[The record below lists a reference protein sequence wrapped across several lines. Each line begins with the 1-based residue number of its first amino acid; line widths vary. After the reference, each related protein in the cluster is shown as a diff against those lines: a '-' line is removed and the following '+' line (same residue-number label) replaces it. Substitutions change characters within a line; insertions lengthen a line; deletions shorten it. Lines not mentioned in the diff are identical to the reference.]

1 MLRKLRQLISRR
13 IMNYPAFF
21 DQAPVITLYDGL
33 AEFLGAC
40 EDGLI
45 TYRYIDAVRLAG
57 HSCPTVAGAYLMTRR
72 ALALLYPDRIPERG
86 EVQVRFSAAADEG
99 VTGVIGNVVS
109 LVTGAAGPGGF
120 KGIGGHFGRQNL
132 MHFSSAPEGEV
143 AFERLDNGTSVRL
156 ATHLNR
162 VEADPQTGKL
172 LRKILEGLATQDEAS
187 KFAALWQERVRRILI
202 DHANDPE
209 IISATEVTR
218 CQ

>member
-1 MLRKLRQLISRR
+1 MLRKLRQLIFRR

-21 DQAPVITLYDGL
+21 DHAPVITVYDGL
-33 AEFLGAC
+33 ARFLGAC
-40 EDGLI
+40 DDGLI

-72 ALALLYPDRIPERG
+72 ALALLYPDRTPERG

-109 LVTGAAGPGGF
+109 LVTGAAGSGGF

-132 MHFSSAPEGEV
+132 MHFSSSLEGDV
-143 AFERLDNGTSVRL
+143 SFGRLDNGTSVRL

-162 VEADPQTGKL
+162 VEADPRTGKL
-172 LRKILEGLATQDEAS
+172 LRKILEGQATPEEAS
-187 KFAALWQERVRRILI
+187 AFAVLWQERVRRILV
-202 DHANDPE
+202 DHADDPE

-218 CQ
+218 